1 VTALIAL
8 ILIAPVQPAIQ
19 ARSTKNEAVSG
30 HIAWR
35 ITDTRT
41 SKKISEGKRVL
52 HLRDFKIKPINGL
65 TSKAIALGAHFL
77 LDYAEATSM
86 TLGETGFGITAERD
100 DLPTFCWEWFTV
112 RNPTLATKLQETG
125 ELGIRYGKTGVGY
138 ELVRMEFRTDVSLRV
153 NPDTDAPEAA
163 PRWRVLILKG
173 SVINWPSLVKGK
185 VVPNGVEHSKG
196 KLQGTGG

>member
-19 ARSTKNEAVSG
+19 GRSTKNEAVFG

-52 HLRDFKIKPINGL
+52 HLRDFKIKPMNGL
-65 TSKAIALGAHFL
+65 TSKSIALGAHFFL
-77 LDYAEATSM
+77 EYAPEES
-86 TLGETGFGITAERD
+86 LKPGKSGFGITAERD
-100 DLPTFCWEWFTV
+100 DMSTFCWEWFTV
-112 RNPTLATKLQETG
+112 RNPTLAIKLQETG
-125 ELGIRYGKTGVGY
+125 EMGIKFANTRAGY

-153 NPDTDAPEAA
+153 NSYGDAPGAA
-163 PRWRVLILKG
+163 PRWRVDILKS

-196 KLQGTGG
+196 KPQGTGG